1 MNIGVF
7 GKSIP
12 SEYLP
17 AIQQLFLQ
25 LIRAGGH
32 LTFFE
37 PFFNELKRNYN
48 IDIQGDTFI
57 NHLDINGKLDCLV
70 SIGGDGTLLN
80 TIALVRDSGIPV
92 LGINTG
98 RLGFLSSVSTEDIEQ
113 AADALFTMKY
123 TLDQRTL
130 IRLDSPSGLFG
141 EVNYALNELAVYK
154 KEPNTMLTIHAWVND
169 LFLNSYWA
177 DGLIIATPTG
187 STAYSLSCNG
197 PILHPGSGDF
207 IITPIATHNLT
218 VRPIV
223 IPDNSV
229 IRLKVEG
236 RSNDF
241 FVSLD
246 SRFKAIDSTKEIMVV
261 KEDFKINLIRMENQN
276 FFSTIREKLKWGIDI
291 RNYPNSNSTGLE

>member
-12 SEYLP
+12 YEYLP
-17 AIQQLFLQ
+17 AIQQLL
-25 LIRAGGH
+25 LHLVRSGGH
-32 LTFFE
+32 LIFFE
-37 PFFNELKRNYN
+37 PFYNGLKRNYN
-48 IDIQGDTFI
+48 IDIQGDTFN
-57 NHLDINGKLDCLV
+57 NHLDIDGKLDYLV
-70 SIGGDGTLLN
+70 SIGGDGTLLD
-80 TIALVRDSGIPV
+80 TIALVRNSGIPV

-98 RLGFLSSVSTEDIEQ
+98 RLGFLSSVSTEDIEK
-113 AADALFTMKY
+113 AADALFTMRY

-130 IRLDSPSGLFG
+130 VRLESPAGLLG
-141 EVNYALNELAVYK
+141 EVNYALNEVAVYK
-154 KEPNTMLTIHAWVND
+154 KEPNTMLTIHAYVDD

-177 DGLIIATPTG
+177 DGLMIATPTG

-236 RSNDF
+236 RSNEC

-246 SRFKAIDSTKEIMVV
+246 SRFKAIDSSTEIIVV

-291 RNYPNSNSTGLE
+291 RNYPNGNS